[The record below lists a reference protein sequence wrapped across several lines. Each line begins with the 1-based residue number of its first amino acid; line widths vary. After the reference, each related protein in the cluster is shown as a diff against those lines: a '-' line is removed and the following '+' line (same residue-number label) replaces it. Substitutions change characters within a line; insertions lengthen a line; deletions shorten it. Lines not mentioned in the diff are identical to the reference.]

1 IFQRFLRVGSMT
13 RLTVALRSEGLR
25 TKCGKPV
32 DKGYLYLSLSQMS
45 SGWRE
50 TANRVILS
58 PDVGRLQIA
67 WVAAHRV
74 T

>member
-1 IFQRFLRVGSMT
+1 MQESGDDELLKAAYRG
-13 RLTVALRSEGLR
+13 GCR
-25 TKCGKPV
+25 TCHDP
-32 DKGYLYLSLSQMS
+32 LSLSQMS

-58 PDVGRLQIA
+58 PDVERLQIA
-67 WVAAHRV
+67 VVAARRVIPIARV